1 MGRTRRTGSEARR
14 RKASRDGGGRALL
27 GLLLAGILGC
37 GSCAGPAEVR
47 RPSEPPVERIV
58 GSDTMEPLVQAW
70 SAAFM
75 KSRRDISVRAEGG
88 GTRRGIEALIDGRTD
103 LCAASRTMQANEV
116 KRLLDSRGFLGLS
129 ILTAKDALSV
139 YVHPENPVTGL
150 SLAEL
155 KAIFTGNIANWKK
168 VGGEDRPILIVSR
181 QPNSGT
187 YHFFR
192 QHVLEAERY
201 GGSVRTES
209 NTESVVRAVRADRG
223 AIGYGGIAFG
233 PDLRHLSIEG
243 IAPTQENVR
252 NGAYPLS
259 RYLYL
264 YAAGPLEGAVQSF
277 VDWILSDDGQRA
289 AADAG
294 YIPLWDVAVP

>member
-1 MGRTRRTGSEARR
+1 MRNDGKSAPGESRRSGAPGRGF
-14 RKASRDGGGRALL
+14 L
-27 GLLLAGILGC
+27 LLLAGILGAA
-37 GSCAGPAEVR
+37 GCAGTAAER
-47 RPSEPPVERIV
+47 RSPNPSIARVV
-58 GSDTMEPLVQAW
+58 GSDTMEPLVHAW
-70 SAAFM
+70 SEAFM
-75 KSRRDISVRAEGG
+75 KTHADVSVRVEGG

-150 SLAEL
+150 GLAEL
-155 KAIFTGNIANWKK
+155 KAIFTGNIANWKE

-201 GGSVRTES
+201 GESARTEP
-209 NTESVVRAVRADRG
+209 NTEAVVRAVRADRG

-243 IAPTQENVR
+243 VAPTQENVR
-252 NGAYPLS
+252 NGTYPLS

-277 VDWILSDDGQRA
+277 VDWILSDEGQRV

-294 YIPLWDVAVP
+294 YIPLWDVAAP